1 MIQIKPVIPR
11 NITCDCGGIYNFSEL
26 LWQGLH
32 ICEEL
37 KCNSCNKIRIDSLP
51 VNQSGI
57 EQYSYFPNSG
67 TVTNPEGKIVPD
79 NWFNVKLKAI
89 STPVDKRIEMDVEV
103 RKKFDEIII
112 LNTLDYIYGHS
123 LLFLLNLQRIIR
135 IEKGKG
141 IIVIIQP
148 MLKWLIPENDIAEI
162 WTVKL
167 GFNELNNYY
176 PDLSA
181 KINSEL
187 GRFQKVWL
195 SRGHLLPTNENID
208 IQKFTGVKPYNFLK
222 SSAKPLITFVWRED
236 PDRLWIRNIYLLKGF
251 KKLGISMILKPV
263 QYLRVLLFFQLL
275 KRKLGTQF
283 NYSVAGLGKSGKFPS
298 FINDHRISF
307 FNEESE
313 KKLCSVYADSVLI
326 IGVHGS
332 GMLLPSA
339 HSGMTICLMPSKR
352 WGNFEEDILLN
363 EKDARIALFQ
373 KRIVPLNMCILDI
386 CDMAVN
392 MLTGRDYFIRKFI
405 HDDEL

>member
-11 NITCDCGGIYNFSEL
+11 NITCDCGGIYDFSEL

-67 TVTNPEGKIVPD
+67 IVINQEGNKVPD
-79 NWFNVKLKAI
+79 NWFNLKLKAI
-89 STPVDKRIEMDVEV
+89 SNPVNKDIELDVEV
-103 RKKFDEIII
+103 FKKCDEVII

-123 LLFLLNLQRIIR
+123 LLFLFNLQRIIR
-135 IEKGKG
+135 KEKDKG
-141 IIVIIQP
+141 IIVIVQP
-148 MLKWLIPENDIAEI
+148 MLKWLIPKNDIAEI
-162 WTVKL
+162 WTVEL
-167 GFNELNNYY
+167 GFKEFNNYY
-176 PDLSA
+176 PNLSI

-187 GRFQKVWL
+187 ERFQKVWL
-195 SRGHLLPTNENID
+195 SRGHLLPTNENIN
-208 IQKFTGVKPYNFLK
+208 IEKFTGIKPYDFLK
-222 SSAKPLITFVWRED
+222 SPSKPLITFVWRED

-251 KKLGISMILKPV
+251 KKLGISMLLIPI
-263 QYLRVLLFFQLL
+263 QYLRILLFFKLL

-283 NYSVAGLGKSGKFPS
+283 KYSVAGLGQSGRFPS
-298 FINDHRISF
+298 FINDHRVSVF
-307 FNEESE
+307 TEESE
-313 KKLCSVYADSVLI
+313 KQLCRIYAESALV
-326 IGVHGS
+326 IGIHGS

-339 HSGMTICLMPSKR
+339 HSGMTISLMPSKR
-352 WGNFEEDILLN
+352 WGNFEEDILLT
-363 EKDARIALFQ
+363 EKDARLALFQ
-373 KRIVPLNMCILDI
+373 KRIVPLNMCISDI
-386 CDMAVN
+386 CDMTVE

>member
-11 NITCDCGGIYNFSEL
+11 NITCDCGGIYDFSEL

-67 TVTNPEGKIVPD
+67 IVINQEGNKVPD
-79 NWFNVKLKAI
+79 NWFNLKLKAI
-89 STPVDKRIEMDVEV
+89 SNPVNKDIELDVEV
-103 RKKFDEIII
+103 FKKCDEVII

-123 LLFLLNLQRIIR
+123 LLFLFNLQRIIR
-135 IEKGKG
+135 KEKDKG
-141 IIVIIQP
+141 IIVIVQP
-148 MLKWLIPENDIAEI
+148 MLKWLIPKNDIAEI
-162 WTVKL
+162 WTVEL
-167 GFNELNNYY
+167 GFKEFNNYY
-176 PDLSA
+176 PNLSI

-187 GRFQKVWL
+187 ERFQKVWL
-195 SRGHLLPTNENID
+195 SRGHLLPTNENIN
-208 IQKFTGVKPYNFLK
+208 IEKFTGIKPYNFLE
-222 SSAKPLITFVWRED
+222 SPSKPLITFVWRED

-251 KKLGISMILKPV
+251 KKLGISMLLIPI
-263 QYLRVLLFFQLL
+263 QYLRILLFFKLL

-283 NYSVAGLGKSGKFPS
+283 KYSVAGLGQSGRFPS
-298 FINDHRISF
+298 FINDHRVSVF
-307 FNEESE
+307 TEESE
-313 KKLCSVYADSVLI
+313 KQLCRIYAESALV
-326 IGVHGS
+326 IGIHGS

-339 HSGMTICLMPSKR
+339 HSGMTISLMPSKR
-352 WGNFEEDILLN
+352 WGNFEEDILLT
-363 EKDARIALFQ
+363 EKDARLALFQ
-373 KRIVPLNMCILDI
+373 KRIVPLNMCISDI
-386 CDMAVN
+386 CDMTVE